1 MADSETIETEKRRE
15 DGLWSGL
22 WVICAALLSLFVLG
36 LFGIP
41 RALDAFL
48 FEHLSAWRPRAPL
61 SQARVVGIEAR
72 EGDLIDPAFVG
83 ALNAAQPERKILLFL
98 PEDAAVQRALAAQ
111 GDWLLGRALLAQPDD
126 TPVLQAV
133 PPALAALPWAVTVAP
148 GIGDDGLLFQRT
160 AYELGGHTHPS
171 LAQVA
176 AFGTPAGDGA
186 RRFRVRFPAADRYAA
201 VFDATD
207 VAAGAVPHDLLAGKI
222 IVIARHLPEEVR
234 AFHRLTTPAGRR
246 LSQLEYT
253 LAAVDTV
260 LRRAAPWE
268 ADRNL
273 IWLFLI
279 VAVFVPV
286 IGYQRLQT
294 RTALRVVV
302 LVSVALPVPAWLLLF
317 FDIWFFAAELMLLNL
332 LVFLFLMIQENLILA
347 GSLNRQILD
356 TSAFM
361 QSRYTPKS
369 FYASDQ
375 HWSQVAN
382 MIKQML
388 HIRRTIFLDRVVG
401 DHRCREVIALNC
413 SLEDIYEMRRDY
425 ERTPYTIALDANGP
439 IRMQRPYLKDQPEN
453 EAQFLIP
460 LVFAGEVNGF
470 WALGIEEENIG
481 DPVQFEA
488 ALGETAVEIA
498 EMLYHRRRYLQASE
512 DKSLLPE
519 LFAFNLDREAGQ
531 LLRES
536 TALMERHVLRFES
549 IFHGQNT
556 GVLIYDI
563 FGQVLMI
570 NDGMADALSGVG
582 FAPYDNTL
590 ADLLMMLGDY
600 QDVDAKRL
608 VLDILRLDQ
617 TFSFPLNLENGR
629 SVLLVL
635 RPLRSL
641 REELDAS
648 PFSKLGILCEMVDIT
663 DLARLS
669 QIKEKM
675 IRQTTMVLRNDIMGL
690 SMAHELIT
698 RHDVPEADKI
708 EMMGIANEKMAS
720 LKQLLEEGGG
730 YLRASA
736 FDGAGPYFPIEFGG
750 VLESVLTE
758 SQKLLDQRN
767 LRLEIEKPELINFVL
782 ASPNQLKGLLLAVFQ
797 LLADDAEK
805 MSAMSLRISEKDGLL
820 NLALENQGY
829 GIPERQLAKILGDAP
844 DLDLR
849 AGRELKK
856 YLQYVDTWQ
865 GSYELTSE
873 IGRGTACTISL
884 KVFG

>member
-1 MADSETIETEKRRE
+1 MADSETVDTEKHRE
-15 DGLWSGL
+15 DGLSSGL
-22 WVICAALLSLFVLG
+22 WVIGAALVTLFVLG

-72 EGDLIDPAFVG
+72 ERDLTDAAFLN
-83 ALNAAQPERKILLFL
+83 ALNQAQPQRKVLLFL
-98 PEDAAVQRALAAQ
+98 PEDVAVQQALAAQ
-111 GDWLLGRALLAQPDD
+111 ADWLIGRALLVQADEKPE
-126 TPVLQAV
+126 LQAW
-133 PPALAALPWAVTVAP
+133 PEPLAQMPWAVIAAP
-148 GIGDDGLLFQRT
+148 GIGDDGLLFQ
-160 AYELGGHTHPS
+160 HTGYSVADQDHAS
-171 LAQVA
+171 LAQIA
-176 AFGTPAGDGA
+176 AFGRPASTPH
-186 RRFRVRFPAADRYAA
+186 RFRIRFPASDRYAA
-201 VFDATD
+201 VFDAAA
-207 VAAGAVPHDLLAGKI
+207 VAAGAVPRDVLAGKI
-222 IVIARHLPEEVR
+222 ILIARHLPDEVR
-234 AFHRLTTPAGRR
+234 AFQRLTTPAGRR
-246 LSQLEYT
+246 LNQLEYT
-253 LAAVDTV
+253 MAAVDTL
-260 LRRAAPWE
+260 LRDAAPWE
-268 ADRNL
+268 ADRYL
-273 IWLFLI
+273 VWLVLF
-279 VAVFVPV
+279 VVVFVPV

-294 RTALRVVV
+294 RTALRVMVFV
-302 LVSVALPVPAWLLLF
+302 TLALPVPAWLLLF
-317 FDIWFFAAELMLLNL
+317 FDIWLFIADLMLLNL
-332 LVFLFLMIQENLILA
+332 LVFSFLMVQENLILA

-425 ERTPYTIALDANGP
+425 ERTPYTLALDANGP
-439 IRMQRPYLKDQPEN
+439 IRMQRPYLKEQPEN
-453 EAQFLIP
+453 EAQYLIP

-470 WALGIEEENIG
+470 WALGIEEEDIG

-498 EMLYHRRRYLQASE
+498 EMLYHRRRYLQATA
-512 DKSLLPE
+512 DKNLLPE

-570 NDGMADALSGVG
+570 NDSMAEALSGVG

-635 RPLRSL
+635 RPLLSL
-641 REELDAS
+641 REELEAS

-690 SMAHELIT
+690 SMAHDLIT
-698 RHDVPEADKI
+698 RPEVPEADKV

-720 LKQLLEEGGG
+720 LKKLLEEGGG

-736 FDGAGPYFPIEFGG
+736 FDGAGPFFPIEFA
-750 VLESVLTE
+750 SVLDSVLSE
-758 SQKLLDQRN
+758 SQKLLDERN

-805 MSAMSLRISEKDGLL
+805 MSAMSLRITEKDGLL
-820 NLALENQGY
+820 SLALKNQGY
-829 GIPERQLAKILGDAP
+829 GIPERQLAKILSDAS